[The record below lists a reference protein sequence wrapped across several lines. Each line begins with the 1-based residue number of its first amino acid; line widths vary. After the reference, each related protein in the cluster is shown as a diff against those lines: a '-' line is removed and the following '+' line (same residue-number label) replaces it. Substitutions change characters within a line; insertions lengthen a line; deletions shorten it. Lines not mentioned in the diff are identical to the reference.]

1 MNRPAD
7 IVPSALGLFGWAGSD
22 APARR
27 VEVLGVPSDAG
38 NGIASG
44 ARLGPEA
51 IRAAS
56 LSVSRPA
63 IDGLDHG
70 DIAGVHAGDWTRTLQ
85 RTQRAVA
92 AIAARGAMPLLLGGD
107 HAVSYA
113 AVAAL
118 DRRAPLNLVWFD
130 AHTDF
135 CAWSDGDWH
144 NHKQVLRRISAL
156 PHVGRILQIG
166 HRGITYFD
174 ESLQSPRMSVIGAG
188 AARTL
193 RARELLDFLPADEAV
208 YLSVDIDAVDPRWA
222 PGTGHPVPGG
232 LEVARL
238 GELAA
243 LVATHRELAGLDL
256 MEVNPLLDLDGA
268 TALAGATILAATVDA
283 LATRPH
289 GSGLAAG
296 RCAA

>member
-1 MNRPAD
+1 MNLPAD
-7 IVPSALGLFGWAGSD
+7 TVPCALSLFGWAGSD
-22 APARR
+22 AIGRR

-56 LSVSRPA
+56 LTLSRPA

-70 DIAGVHAGDWTRTLQ
+70 DIAGVHGGDWARTLE

-92 AIAARGAMPLLLGGD
+92 AIAARGATPVLLGGD

-118 DRRAPLNLVWFD
+118 GGRGPLNLVWFD

-135 CAWSDGDWH
+135 GAWSGGDWH

-156 PHVGRILQIG
+156 PHVGRMLQIG

-174 ESLQSPRMSVIGAG
+174 ESTQSPRMRVVGAS
-188 AARTL
+188 AARAL
-193 RARELLDFLPADEAV
+193 RAHDLLDFLPADEAV
-208 YLSVDIDAVDPRWA
+208 YVSVDIDAVDPRWA

-238 GELAA
+238 AELAA
-243 LVATHRELAGLDL
+243 LVAAHRELAGLDL
-256 MEVNPLLDLDGA
+256 MEVNPLLDIDGA
-268 TALAGATILAATVDA
+268 TSLAGAKILAATLDA
-283 LATRPH
+283 LATRPS
-289 GSGLAAG
+289 GSDLGAKRSAA
-296 RCAA
+296 